1 MDMAVTPKEL
11 FASAMDLSEEERA
24 ELISM
29 LLESLD
35 AQDDEGIEAA
45 WLVEIERRVAELD
58 SGVVQSIPWTELR
71 NRVFEAGVD

>member
-1 MDMAVTPKEL
+1 MVVTPKEL

>member
-1 MDMAVTPKEL
+1 MAVTPKEL

>member
-1 MDMAVTPKEL
+1 MTPKEL

>member
-1 MDMAVTPKEL
+1 MDMVVTPKEL